1 MTWRQRISASL
12 AVLASVV
19 AASVLAAPAALADP
33 ALSVDEVHAE
43 PGLVEIH
50 LTARGLAVGQEL
62 DPTSITVE
70 IDGVELT
77 LRDTVE
83 VTTFE
88 ADEERRLVVLV
99 IDTSNSMAGQPMAD
113 AVAAA
118 STYVDQLPEDIDIAV
133 VAVSTQA
140 QLRLS
145 PTSDR
150 GQVQQSLGG
159 LFAGG
164 RTALYDAL
172 AASADIAED
181 PTYTERRVLVLSDG
195 ADTASATTL
204 EAALQRL
211 IDAEAPVDTVAFQT
225 TDTVTELL
233 AGISADTGGQAY
245 LAQQGADLAAAFESA
260 AGAFGVRMLVA
271 AQVPPSLSGTES
283 TLHIS
288 VRAGDQTVRTSTPVT
303 LAVDPDAAPPLI
315 TVPTV
320 PLSWLNS
327 TAVIALVFVSLLVLG
342 LVTFSP
348 MLDRSR
354 RRRRLAQVNQFAVAP
369 SPAPAPAGQ
378 QSGSPVERALAFS
391 ERVVQSRGMEGRL
404 AIQLDRAGM
413 RLRPHEWLLLR
424 GMVCVV
430 AAILLAL
437 FMNPFVALLLGVVG
451 GWAGTELYHR
461 RKAEKR
467 VQAFA
472 TLLPDAL
479 QLIIGSLRSGFS
491 LSQAVDAMAREL
503 PDPVSTEFGRAIGEA
518 RLGEPLEDALE
529 RVAQRMKSTDLSWAV
544 VAIRVQQQVG
554 GNLAEVLSNTVKTIR
569 ERDSLR
575 RHVRA
580 LSAEGRLSAW
590 ILIAL
595 PILAGAFIF
604 TFRTEYATPL
614 FTDPLGL
621 IMLAMAVVLLIVG
634 TIWMVRVVKVEI

>member
-1 MTWRQRISASL
+1 MTWRQRISALL
-12 AVLASVV
+12 AMLVGAM
-19 AASVLAAPAALADP
+19 AAAMLAAPAAHADP
-33 ALSVDEVHAE
+33 SLSVDEVHAE

-50 LTARGLAVGQEL
+50 LTARSLAVGQEL

-70 IDGVELT
+70 ADDVELT

-83 VTTFE
+83 VATFE
-88 ADEERRLVVLV
+88 ADEEQRLAVLV

-118 STYVDQLPEDIDIAV
+118 SAYVDQLPEDIDLAV

-140 QLRLS
+140 QVRLS

-150 GQVQQSLGG
+150 GQVQQALGG

-164 RTALYDAL
+164 STALYDAL
-172 AASADIAED
+172 AAAADLIED
-181 PTYTERRVLVLSDG
+181 PAYTERRVLVLSDG
-195 ADTASATTL
+195 ADTASVTTL
-204 EAALQRL
+204 ESALQRL
-211 IDAEAPVDTVAFQT
+211 VDAEAPVDTVAFQT
-225 TDTVTELL
+225 TDTVVELL

-245 LAQQGADLAAAFESA
+245 LAQEGADLGGAFESA
-260 AGAFGVRMLVA
+260 AGAFGVRLTVHA
-271 AQVPPSLSGTES
+271 EVPPSLSGADS
-283 TLHIS
+283 TLHVS

-303 LAVDPDAAPPLI
+303 LAVDPDAAPPPI
-315 TVPTV
+315 TVPAA

-348 MLDRSR
+348 LLDRSR
-354 RRRRLAQVNQFAVAP
+354 RRRRLAQVDQFAFARAAP
-369 SPAPAPAGQ
+369 PAAAAQ
-378 QSGSPVERALAFS
+378 AAGSPVERALAFS
-391 ERVVQSRGMEGRL
+391 ERVVHSQGMEGRL
-404 AIQLDRAGM
+404 AAQLDRAGM

-437 FMNPFVALLLGVVG
+437 FIPPLVALLLGVGG
-451 GWAGTELYHR
+451 GWAATELYHR

-503 PDPVSTEFGRAIGEA
+503 PDPISTEFGRALGEA
-518 RLGEPLEDALE
+518 RLGEQLEDAME

-590 ILIAL
+590 ILVAL
-595 PILAGAFIF
+595 PILAAVFIF
-604 TFRTEYATPL
+604 TFRTEYALPL
-614 FTDPLGL
+614 ITDPLGL
-621 IMLAMAVVLLIVG
+621 IMLFMGVVLLILG
-634 TIWMVRVVKVEI
+634 TIWMARVVKVEI